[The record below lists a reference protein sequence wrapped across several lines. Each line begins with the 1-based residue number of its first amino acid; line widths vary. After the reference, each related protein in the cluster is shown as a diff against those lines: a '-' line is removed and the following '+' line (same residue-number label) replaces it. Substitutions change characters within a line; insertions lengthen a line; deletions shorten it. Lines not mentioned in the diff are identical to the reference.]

1 MEKKLTN
8 IPFPIQI
15 EVSCIL
21 GGMRRVESRF
31 PHLMSK
37 TSKKEHS
44 NLSNG
49 HTHLKVWS
57 HWASFHAKLVI
68 IIIPT
73 IGSLQNCN
81 EFSVQQFLWISSAAR
96 FYFSEGARVAFWR
109 APTEVW
115 GRQIENSKRHP
126 STPRFYAIF
135 GRFRT

>member
-1 MEKKLTN
+1 MHIFEVRKFEIANFYLGHSPPYSLPNHLFKVGAKSIGILNQKDKCLMEKLTN
-8 IPFPIQI
+8 ISFPIQI

-57 HWASFHAKLVI
+57 H
-68 IIIPT
+68 
-73 IGSLQNCN
+73 
-81 EFSVQQFLWISSAAR
+81 
-96 FYFSEGARVAFWR
+96 
-109 APTEVW
+109 
-115 GRQIENSKRHP
+115 
-126 STPRFYAIF
+126 
-135 GRFRT
+135 